1 MKRLL
6 TLLLALM
13 LAVPALADAAYS
25 PELLA
30 LKTALAA
37 LREEYGFTMTTAGVF
52 HPEVTLTEGGAQV
65 IFRPHTCMPVDRLG
79 EYTAV
84 ITDDDVALTW
94 SHADQASTL
103 TTEAD
108 CPIWGHAQVQTY
120 FDHSISGKDA
130 WVENYISPEQ
140 ERTEAPEVRDGLDYT
155 WIPLAKQAIPSDALR
170 EIGKAALADIYA
182 MTPAEL
188 AEFYIE
194 VEPGLIS
201 CTDGAQYW
209 FLRSGDP
216 NNFFTLLIDK
226 ATNQV
231 LRMTHYAGGLG

>member
-13 LAVPALADAAYS
+13 LAVPALAETTYS
-25 PELLA
+25 LELNA

-52 HPEVTLTEGGAQV
+52 HPEITLTEDGAQV
-65 IFRPHTCMPVDRLG
+65 VFRPYTFLPVDRLG

-84 ITDDDVALTW
+84 VTGEAVALTW
-94 SHADQASTL
+94 SHDIASLTADP
-103 TTEAD
+103 D

-120 FDHSISGKDA
+120 FDHSITDKDA
-130 WVENYISPEQ
+130 WVENYISPAQ
-140 ERTEAPEVRDGLDYT
+140 ERTEAPEARDGLDYT
-155 WIPLAKQAIPSDALR
+155 WVALDKQDIPRDELR
-170 EIGKAALADIYA
+170 EIAQAALTDIYA

-188 AEFYIE
+188 AELYIE

-209 FLRSGDP
+209 FLRCGDP

-231 LRMTHYAGGLG
+231 FRTTLYAGGLG

>member
-13 LAVPALADAAYS
+13 LAAPALAETAYS

-65 IFRPHTCMPVDRLG
+65 VFHPHTCLPVDRLG

-84 ITDDDVALTW
+84 ITGTEVTLTW
-94 SHADQASTL
+94 SHAARAAEL
-103 TTEAD
+103 TAEAD

-120 FDHSISGKDA
+120 FDQGIVDKDA
-130 WVENYISPEQ
+130 WVENYISPNQ
-140 ERTEAPEVRDGLDYT
+140 ERTEAPEARDGLDYT
-155 WIPLAKQAIPSDALR
+155 WVELDKQNIPSDALR
-170 EIGKAALADIYA
+170 EICKAALTDIYA
-182 MTPAEL
+182 MTPEEL
-188 AEFYIE
+188 AEFYIA

-209 FLRSGDP
+209 FLRCGDP